1 MIEDEARD
9 FFDRTPILPGH
20 VRVLV
25 QLGDRQHFV
34 EMPAAQIRPDLLDY
48 ERRQPKG
55 KKLKRYT
62 DQSCERVTLS
72 MMAADIKGDAYEV
85 CIGAL
90 WLIFRRKNEKAN
102 AYEATKC
109 LAETMDQHDACWI
122 IIVGDETVDL
132 RSLQFIIAAPHWS
145 PNRPDPEID
154 MTPRHAP
161 LGIYGD
167 RAQRADRSL
176 H

>member
-1 MIEDEARD
+1 MTEAEARD
-9 FFDRTPILPGH
+9 FFDRTPILPRC

-25 QLGDRQHFV
+25 QLGTKWHWH
-34 EMPAAQIRPDLLDY
+34 EMPAAQIRPDLLAY
-48 ERRQPKG
+48 EQRQPKG

-72 MMAADIKGDAYEV
+72 MMAADIRDDAYEV
-85 CIGAL
+85 CVGAL
-90 WLIFRRKNEKAN
+90 WLVFRRKNEKAH

-109 LAETMDQHDACWI
+109 LADAMHEHDAAWI
-122 IIVGDETVDL
+122 IVIGDETAEL

-154 MTPRHAP
+154 LTPRRTSC
-161 LGIYGD
+161 GIYGD
-167 RAQRADRSL
+167 RVRVAEKQL